1 MIKGLKSHRARLKA
15 LQSNATINLIG
26 KAVFAA
32 AQLIENESAK
42 SITTGAVS
50 GKQHVASKPGE
61 APNADTH
68 VLDRSHETIKTGP
81 LTAKVQVTAPYA
93 APLEFGNSR
102 VAARPFLR
110 PARDRKTNDARDL
123 VAKAVNVALKRAQ
136 GDGS

>member
-1 MIKGLKSHRARLKA
+1 VIKGLKSHRARLKA
-15 LQSNATINLIG
+15 LQSPATINLVG

-32 AQLIENESAK
+32 AQLIENASAI

-81 LTAKVQVTAPYA
+81 LTARVQVTAPYA
-93 APLEFGNSR
+93 APLEFGSSK
-102 VAARPFLR
+102 VAARPFLK
-110 PARDRKTNDARDL
+110 PARDKKTGEARAL
-123 VAKAVNVALKRAQ
+123 VVKAINIALKRAR